1 MRVWVLT
8 HLVLLTLT
16 SRYIAA
22 EAPAAKLMTVE
33 EVAQKAKSSVVV
45 ITIEDRNG
53 QPLGLGTGF
62 VISKDGLIATNLH
75 VIGEARPIA
84 VKFADGQR
92 FNVIGVHATDKL
104 MDLAV
109 LRIDRSDLIPL
120 ELGDSDL
127 LLPGQPVIAIGNPLG
142 LSHSVVA
149 GVASKKS
156 EVEGRTMIQVAM
168 PIEKGNSGG
177 PLLDLNCRVHGLI
190 TLKSRVEQNLG
201 YAVVVNDLK
210 PLLAKPNPV
219 PIDQW
224 ITIGS
229 LDPKDWTQLFGT
241 RWRQHAGR
249 IMAEETG
256 QGFGGRAVCLSTK
269 PLPSVPFEV
278 AVRVKF
284 TPESGAAGLVFQAD
298 GEHKHYGFYPS
309 NGKLRLTRFNGADV
323 YSWKVIE
330 DIPHAAYRPNDWNH
344 LKVRVA
350 DGRIQCFIN
359 GELAIETTDDGLK
372 SGSVGLA
379 KFRDTKAEFKQFQL
393 GQDLGSPQLMSP
405 ETTKRLQGLA
415 STASASGVRSD
426 DLIEKLASDDVGAR
440 DVLRREAKQL
450 EQRAEQLREI
460 AVAVHARR
468 VQKELAEVVAKSPK
482 SFDLLRAALLIA
494 HLDNEDLDVDAYV
507 REVDQLAAAI
517 KAPLKADAAEADK
530 FAALNDY
537 LFAKRGFH
545 GSRTNYYSRS
555 NSYMNEVLD
564 DREGL
569 PITLSV
575 LHMELAKRLGIK
587 VVGVGFPGKFCVRF
601 EPTKGDAIT
610 IDVFERGRVM
620 TESDIANIFKEN
632 LQVEKLTDK
641 QAAEMKA
648 FVTAVDSPAIATRM
662 LSNLRTV
669 AANERDTDAIGRYA
683 DAMLVIDPDNA
694 KARAERI
701 DWSIRSKHFKAAIAD
716 IDWMLDRRPDGL
728 DVEGVQKLRAQL
740 EAELKTE
747 K

>member
-1 MRVWVLT
+1 M
-8 HLVLLTLT
+8 
-16 SRYIAA
+16 SRARGH
-22 EAPAAKLMTVE
+22 
-33 EVAQKAKSSVVV
+33 VAGRDARAGARPVPS
-45 ITIEDRNG
+45 R
-53 QPLGLGTGF
+53 
-62 VISKDGLIATNLH
+62 
-75 VIGEARPIA
+75 ARPIA

-104 MDLAV
+104 MDLAI
-109 LRIDRSDLIPL
+109 LRIDRTDLIPL

-127 LLPGQPVIAIGNPLG
+127 LLPGQPVVAIGNPLG
-142 LSHSVVA
+142 LSHSVVS

-224 ITIGS
+224 ITIGT
-229 LDPKDWTQLFGT
+229 LDSKDWTPLFGA

-249 IMAEETG
+249 IMAEESG

-269 PLPSVPFEV
+269 PVPAGPFEV

-359 GELAIETTDDGLK
+359 GELAIESTDDGLK

-393 GQDLGSPQLMSP
+393 GHDLAHPQLMSP
-405 ETTKRLQGLA
+405 ETTTRLQGLA
-415 STASASGVRSD
+415 STASVSGTRSA
-426 DLIEKLASDDVGAR
+426 DLIEKLASDDAGAR

-450 EQRAEQLREI
+450 EQRAEQLREL

-482 SFDLLRAALLIA
+482 DFDLLRAALLIA
-494 HLDNEDLDVDAYV
+494 KLDNEDLDVDAYV
-507 REVDQLAAAI
+507 REVEHLANAI
-517 KAPLKADAAEADK
+517 NGMLKADATEADK

-555 NSYMNEVLD
+555 NSYLNEVID

-575 LHMELAKRLGIK
+575 LHMELAKRLGIT

-601 EPTKGDAIT
+601 EPTMGDAVT
-610 IDVFERGRVM
+610 VDVFERGRVM
-620 TESDIANIFKEN
+620 TESDIAAVFKEN
-632 LQVEKLTDK
+632 LQVEKLSDK
-641 QAAEMKA
+641 QAAEMKSFSA
-648 FVTAVDSPAIATRM
+648 AVDAPAIVTRM

-669 AANERDTDAIGRYA
+669 AANERDSDAIGRYA
-683 DAMLVIDPDNA
+683 DAMLVVDPDNA

-701 DWSIRSKHFKAAIAD
+701 DWSIRNKHFKAAIAD

-728 DVEGVQKLRAQL
+728 DVEGVQKLRSQL
-740 EAELKTE
+740 ESELKSE